1 MKCVHCGIELSDIK
15 YRKHLKYRHLNLF
28 DSLVELTK
36 HAITTVENIDE
47 NTLEGIINEYKNT
60 SVPTLVICKRYN
72 FNFRKYIT
80 DLGLKHKTISE
91 STSSKECIDKRS
103 KSILAKYGVDNASKS
118 EEVKAKKR
126 ETSIRNYGVDNI
138 WKTPTYRSEWEKKV
152 LAKYGK
158 VCLRDLYGNENSFGW
173 KTISEEDKA
182 IRIDKLHES
191 YLNWYYSLAE
201 DEREAYIISKI
212 GKSFTSK
219 LETRISSILK
229 ANNIKYEP
237 QVFISR
243 HSYDFKINENF
254 ILEVNGTYWHCDPRF
269 YVESDTI
276 MRDGES
282 HLVKEIWNKDARKKI
297 LAEKHGY
304 HLSYIWEYDMN
315 GMTDNEILSYILD
328 KMQMTAR

>member
-1 MKCVHCGIELSDIK
+1 MK
-15 YRKHLKYRHLNLF
+15 YRKHLKYRHLSLF
-28 DSLVELTK
+28 DSLAELTR
-36 HAITTVENIDE
+36 HAITTVEKIDE
-47 NTLEGIINEYKNT
+47 STLDDIIHEYANT

-103 KSILAKYGVDNASKS
+103 KSMLEKYGVDNASKA
-118 EEVKAKKR
+118 EEVKEKKR

-138 WKTPTYRSEWEKKV
+138 WKTPTYRREWEKKV
-152 LAKYGK
+152 FAKYGK

-191 YLNWYYSLAE
+191 YLRWYYSLGE
-201 DEREAYIISKI
+201 DEREAFILSKI
-212 GKSFTSK
+212 AKSFTSK
-219 LETRISSILK
+219 LETRIAAILK
-229 ANNIKYEP
+229 ANSIKYEP

-269 YVESDTI
+269 YEETDTI
-276 MRDGES
+276 TRDGDT
-282 HLVKEIWNKDARKKI
+282 HLVREVWNKDVRKKI

-304 HLSYIWEYDMN
+304 HLFYIWECDMN
-315 GMTDNEILSYILD
+315 DMTDDEILSYILD
-328 KMQMTAR
+328 KMQIPDR